1 MQNGY
6 TIGKYRLTGD
16 NYYFINYYRMQT
28 IPEDKIAGVGRSE
41 NFPSFLAKQYE

>member
-1 MQNGY
+1 MNNGY
-6 TIGKYRLTGD
+6 TVGKYRLTGD

-28 IPEDKIAGVGRSE
+28 VVENAVSGTGRVE